1 MENINLTE
9 EVETCVVDN
18 FCDSRMDIDRNQ
30 VFIHV
35 QKNNICLKILGCDC
49 HRKTTENEQ

>member
-9 EVETCVVDN
+9 EAETCVVDN
-18 FCDSRMDIDRNQ
+18 FCESRMDIDRNQ

-35 QKNNICLKILGCDC
+35 QKNNICLKILRCDC

>member
-1 MENINLTE
+1 MENINLTKE
-9 EVETCVVDN
+9 AEKCVVDN
-18 FCDSRMDIDRNQ
+18 FRESRMDIDRNQ

-35 QKNNICLKILGCDC
+35 QKNNICLNILGCDC